1 MNVILLLIL
10 SYFLGSIPT
19 AYILA
24 KSLKGV
30 DIRKVGSGNPGA
42 TNITRIAGVGVGLLV
57 FVIDA
62 LKGFI
67 PVIISK
73 NFFPI
78 EILPLV
84 MFSAISGHIFSIFL
98 SFNGG
103 KGVSTFFGCILGF
116 SLNIFLVCSCVF
128 ILVLLITRWVSLSS
142 IFSVLC
148 FVVLVFLFRDFDLKS
163 KIIFLLISILIIFR
177 HKENIKRILKFQ
189 ESKIF

>member
-24 KSLKGV
+24 KSLKGI

-78 EILPLV
+78 EILSLV

>member
-42 TNITRIAGVGVGLLV
+42 TNITRIAGMVIGLLV

-78 EILPLV
+78 EILQQYQD
-84 MFSAISGHIFSIFL
+84 IYFL
-98 SFNGG
+98 YFYLLMVV
-103 KGVSTFFGCILGF
+103 KVSQL
-116 SLNIFLVCSCVF
+116 FLVVF
-128 ILVLLITRWVSLSS
+128 
-142 IFSVLC
+142 
-148 FVVLVFLFRDFDLKS
+148 
-163 KIIFLLISILIIFR
+163 
-177 HKENIKRILKFQ
+177 
-189 ESKIF
+189 

>member
-1 MNVILLLIL
+1 MNVILLLIF
-10 SYFLGSIPT
+10 SYLLGSIPT

-24 KSLKGV
+24 RSIKGI

-42 TNITRIAGVGVGLLV
+42 TNITRIAGMGIGLLV

-103 KGVSTFFGCILGF
+103 KGVSTFFGCVLGF
-116 SLNIFLVCSCVF
+116 SLNIFILCSCVF
-128 ILVLLITRWVSLSS
+128 ILVLFVTRWVSLSS
-142 IFSVLC
+142 ILSVLC
-148 FVVLVFLFRDFDLKS
+148 FVLLVFLLKDFGYKA

>member
-42 TNITRIAGVGVGLLV
+42 TNITRIAGMGIGLLV

-84 MFSAISGHIFSIFL
+84 MFSAISGHIVSIFL

-163 KIIFLLISILIIFR
+163 KIIFLLISILMIFR